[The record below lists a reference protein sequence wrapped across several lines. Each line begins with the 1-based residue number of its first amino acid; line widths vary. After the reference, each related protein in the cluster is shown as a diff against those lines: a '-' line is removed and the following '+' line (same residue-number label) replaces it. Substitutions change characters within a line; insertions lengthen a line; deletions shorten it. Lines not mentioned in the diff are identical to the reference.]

1 MGRVITLVL
10 VLRFLLEN
18 RVAFPFRSQI
28 ENRLGGEA
36 EFKERLS
43 SHLAPCLAQFAVAA
57 GSDAQWKPL
66 NYQVLLKTRH
76 SSAMV
81 RSTCAESNLFQGIVF
96 HSNLLNFLKYL

>member
-1 MGRVITLVL
+1 MSVANGKSNYFGFGFTTLK
-10 VLRFLLEN
+10 N
-18 RVAFPFRSQI
+18 GVAFPFRSQI

-36 EFKERLS
+36 EFKERLP
-43 SHLAPCLAQFAVAA
+43 SHLVPCLAQFAVAA

-81 RSTCAESNLFQGIVF
+81 RSTCA
-96 HSNLLNFLKYL
+96 